1 MSATDTALPAS
12 ATARTRPRGT
22 LLPRLGTFSLFAL
35 PGIALYLAFVL
46 VPVVMSFVSSLTD
59 ENAMH
64 PVTHFVGLSNYRQL
78 LSDPSFHRSLG
89 NTALLTAAVVV
100 VPNAVGLGVALL
112 LDRGSRLYRMLRTVF
127 FTPVVLSSVVVSVI
141 WQALL
146 TDDGIINKVLR
157 SLGAEHPPGWLSD
170 PRSRWARSPS
180 SCAGRCSASA
190 SSSTWPG
197 CKESRPS
204 SWRRRSSTARAP
216 YGGSGT
222 SPGPCSPPR

>member
-1 MSATDTALPAS
+1 M
-12 ATARTRPRGT
+12 
-22 LLPRLGTFSLFAL
+22 
-35 PGIALYLAFVL
+35 
-46 VPVVMSFVSSLTD
+46 
-59 ENAMH
+59 
-64 PVTHFVGLSNYRQL
+64 
-78 LSDPSFHRSLG
+78 G

-170 PRSRWARSPS
+170 PSLALGTVTFIMCWQMLGF
-180 SCAGRCSASA
+180 CVVVHLAGLQGVPAELMEAAELDGAGPVRRFRHI
-190 SSSTWPG
+190 TWPMLA
-197 CKESRPS
+197 PS
-204 SWRRRSSTARAP
+204 VTINTVMLLITAFKTYDQVQVLTNGGPGDGTTATVAFTVITTAFTDNRTGYSAAMSLTMLVLIAVVSVVVLRVLQRREVTL
-216 YGGSGT
+216 
-222 SPGPCSPPR
+222 